1 MVDAVLHA
9 TDDTF
14 ESEVIKSEVPVLL
27 DFWAPWCG
35 PCKALN
41 PVIDAVAEEFSGR
54 AKVVKV
60 NIDENPETK
69 AKYGVRGIP
78 HLLIINEGETA
89 TNVGTIRSRAGLTK
103 VLEGYVGGKSTKGV
117 FEENLEDLELRQ
129 SFILEADL
137 DRVRAVLKANPNYL
151 NEKMKW
157 DQTPISLVL
166 SSRKYDRVDF
176 LLNEFD
182 PELTL
187 LDLAGIGLAERL
199 DEYISANPQLKQA
212 PQKELVE
219 AMTASISH
227 QRLDCI
233 DVLLKAGVD
242 VNHKPDGKSSIF
254 LWYSS
259 FGERLPALKHL
270 VSRGLDVGARMGRN
284 QNLVHVAAYTGDE
297 ILLDYAL
304 EQDLPVN
311 IETDNGETPL
321 AMAKRGLEKNPDCQ
335 SIIEKL
341 EAVGAK

>member
-9 TDDTF
+9 TDDNF
-14 ESEVIKSEVPVLL
+14 ESEVIGSDVPVLL

-41 PVIDAVAEEFSGR
+41 PVIDAVAKEFSGR

-89 TNVGTIRSRAGLTK
+89 TNVGSIRSREGLSK
-103 VLEGYVGGKSTKGV
+103 VLEGYVGGKSTNGV
-117 FEENLEDLELRQ
+117 YEDNLEDLELRQ
-129 SFILEADL
+129 SFILEADM
-137 DRVRAVLKANPNYL
+137 DRVRSVLKENPGYV

-157 DQTPISLVL
+157 EQTPISLAL
-166 SSRKYDRVDF
+166 NARKYDRVQM
-176 LLNEFD
+176 LLDEFE

-187 LDLAGIGLAERL
+187 QDLAGIGLPKQLE
-199 DEYISANPQLKQA
+199 DYISANPQLKKA
-212 PQKELVE
+212 PQKELID
-219 AMTASISH
+219 AMTTAISH
-227 QRLDCI
+227 QRLDAI
-233 DVLLKAGVD
+233 DVLLRAGID
-242 VNHKPDGKSSIF
+242 VNHKPDGKSSLF
-254 LWYSS
+254 LWYAS
-259 FGERLPALKHL
+259 FGERLETLKHL
-270 VSRGLDVGARMGRN
+270 VDRGLNVGARMGRN

-311 IETDNGETPL
+311 IKTENGETPL

-335 SIIEKL
+335 IIIEKL
-341 EAVGAK
+341 VAVGAT